1 MFSLQSGTFAGQ
13 TGQSTCT
20 SCPAL
25 TVANEKGSTQCKT
38 CALDGQIPNT
48 KKTDCQDPPWLTPK
62 DCKLTEYLNDSS
74 SSNLKWTCIGCPA
87 GAQCGEEEP
96 LAKLSTLGAVD
107 GYCKCMGR
115 HLFFV
120 CSSHPDIS
128 LFVLSLTFFAQLQ
141 GVSNL
146 RTIPA
151 KICLHRVPIPTIA
164 STTHV

>member
-1 MFSLQSGTFAGQ
+1 MGSS
-13 TGQSTCT
+13 SCT